1 MAKRVELEG
10 TGPFELPVI
19 QRVKSVALPNNQ
31 DFLVR
36 LHFKTGDNK
45 LVIVPLAP
53 HCIEELVGL
62 LRNEQS
68 RSLKSNLP

>member
-10 TGPFELPVI
+10 TSPFELPVI
-19 QRVKSVALPNNQ
+19 QRVESVALPNNQ

-45 LVIVPLAP
+45 LLIVPLA
-53 HCIEELVGL
+53 H
-62 LRNEQS
+62 
-68 RSLKSNLP
+68 